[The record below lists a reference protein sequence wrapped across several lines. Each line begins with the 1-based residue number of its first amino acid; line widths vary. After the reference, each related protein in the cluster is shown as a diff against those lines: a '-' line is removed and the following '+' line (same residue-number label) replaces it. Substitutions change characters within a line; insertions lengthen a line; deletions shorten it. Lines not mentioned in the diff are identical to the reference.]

1 MDTRERCWGKWSRGL
16 WGLCSTFVTPETDKA
31 LQPWTKWGGG
41 ITMLEKDARQP
52 ATTQNTKQMLPN
64 LAFLKTVRSS
74 GWA

>member
-1 MDTRERCWGKWSRGL
+1 MGTRERWWGKWSCGL
-16 WGLCSTFVTPETDKA
+16 LGLCSTSVTPETDKA

-41 ITMLEKDARQP
+41 TMLEKDASQP